1 MLASNFYRQDMVRS
15 KGPVKRDALTA
26 PKLTSG
32 NSSGKNTVA
41 SNRGRP
47 RGGRGGLSNP
57 PPKRQIL
64 VEVNRN

>member
-1 MLASNFYRQDMVRS
+1 MLASNFYRQDMVCS
-15 KGPVKRDALTA
+15 KSPVKNQKDALTA
-26 PKLTSG
+26 PRLTSG

-64 VEVNRN
+64 VEVN